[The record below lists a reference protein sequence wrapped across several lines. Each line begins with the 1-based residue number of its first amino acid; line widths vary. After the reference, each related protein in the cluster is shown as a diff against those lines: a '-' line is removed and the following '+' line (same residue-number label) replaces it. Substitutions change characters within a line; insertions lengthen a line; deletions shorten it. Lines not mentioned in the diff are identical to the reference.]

1 MFDSDFWQEV
11 LQTIKKQKWR
21 SLMTAFGV
29 FWGLF
34 MLMILIGAGM
44 GFKGGLVGQLEQ
56 MPANSMAFACNLTS
70 IPYLGLER
78 DRVWNMDDGDIE
90 AVRKEFPGALEDAV
104 RLKFVPEIG
113 NSVQTVVSEEG
124 SDEASVGGVS
134 AAYRLLSPQRI
145 VAGRYIN
152 DFDINERRKVCVIGE
167 DLARKLFPTIK
178 EPVGHKV
185 RIGDL
190 SYDII
195 GITKKTNS
203 LVNFGLHES
212 RSVFLPITTAQ
223 QVYNQAGKADL
234 LFLIFNDNYPS
245 GEYTEQV
252 ARIIRSRHQIHPD
265 DDIALSATDL
275 KQQLN
280 QFDVMLS
287 GINALV
293 WLVGLGTLLAGLIGI
308 SNIMMV
314 TVKERTQEIGV
325 RRALGAEPRTI
336 IKQIICESMMLTFA
350 AGIVGITV
358 GLWVLTLINKAT
370 SASLSDGGFFSNPHV
385 PFVAAISALFILVLG
400 GLFAG
405 WLPAKR
411 ALAIKAIEAL
421 REE

>member
-44 GFKGGLVGQLEQ
+44 GFKGGLVGQLQQ
-56 MPANSMAFACNLTS
+56 MPANSMAFACDLTS
-70 IPYLGLER
+70 IPYMGLER
-78 DRVWNMDDGDIE
+78 DRKWNMDDGDID
-90 AVRKEFPGALEDAV
+90 AIRTQIPGALHDAIC
-104 RLKFVPEIG
+104 LKFVPDMGI
-113 NSVQTVVSEEG
+113 SQTIISEEG
-124 SDEASVGGVS
+124 SDETAVAGVS
-134 AAYRLLSPQRI
+134 PAYCSLAPQKI
-145 VAGRYIN
+145 ISGRYIN
-152 DFDINERRKVCVIGE
+152 GFDISERRKVCVVGE
-167 DLARKLFPTIK
+167 ELAKKLFTADN
-178 EPVGHKV
+178 PVGRSV
-185 RIGDL
+185 RVGDV
-190 SYDII
+190 SYQII
-195 GITKKTNS
+195 GITTKTNA
-203 LVNFGLHES
+203 LVNLGPHES
-212 RSVFLPITTAQ
+212 RSLFLPITTAQ
-223 QVYNQAGKADL
+223 QVYNQAGKTDR
-234 LFLIFNDNYPS
+234 LFIVFHHKFPS
-245 GEYTEQV
+245 GEYTQQV
-252 ARIIRSRHQIHPD
+252 ARIIRGRHQIHPD

-280 QFDVMLS
+280 QFDIMLS

-325 RRALGAEPRTI
+325 RRALGAEPITI
-336 IKQIICESMMLTFA
+336 IKQIVCESMMLTLA
-350 AGIVGITV
+350 AGIVGITA
-358 GLWVLTLINKAT
+358 GLWVLTAINKAT
-370 SASLSDGGFFSNPHV
+370 SASMSDGGFFSNPHV
-385 PFVAAISALFILVLG
+385 PFVAAIAALFILVLG

>member
-44 GFKGGLVGQLEQ
+44 GFKGGLVGQLQQ
-56 MPANSMAFACNLTS
+56 MPANSMAFACDLTS
-70 IPYLGLER
+70 IPYMGLER
-78 DRVWNMDDGDIE
+78 DRKWNMDDGDID
-90 AVRKEFPGALEDAV
+90 AIRTQIPGALHDAIC
-104 RLKFVPEIG
+104 LKFVPDMGI
-113 NSVQTVVSEEG
+113 SQTIISEEG
-124 SDEASVGGVS
+124 SDETAVAGVS
-134 AAYRLLSPQRI
+134 PAYCSLAPQKI
-145 VAGRYIN
+145 ISGRYIN
-152 DFDINERRKVCVIGE
+152 GFDISERRKVCVVGE
-167 DLARKLFPTIK
+167 ELAKKLFTADN
-178 EPVGHKV
+178 PVGRSV
-185 RIGDL
+185 RVGDV
-190 SYDII
+190 SYQII
-195 GITKKTNS
+195 GITRKTNA
-203 LVNFGLHES
+203 LVNLGPHES
-212 RSVFLPITTAQ
+212 RSLFLPITTAQ
-223 QVYNQAGKADL
+223 QVYNQAGKTDR
-234 LFLIFNDNYPS
+234 LFIVFDDKFPS

-252 ARIIRSRHQIHPD
+252 ARIIRGRHQIHPD

-280 QFDVMLS
+280 QFDIMLS

-325 RRALGAEPRTI
+325 RRALGAEPITI
-336 IKQIICESMMLTFA
+336 IKQIVCESMMLTLA
-350 AGIVGITV
+350 AGIVGITA
-358 GLWVLTLINKAT
+358 GLWVLTAINKAT
-370 SASLSDGGFFSNPHV
+370 SASMSDGGFFSNPHV
-385 PFVAAISALFILVLG
+385 PFVAAIAALFILVLG

>member
-1 MFDSDFWQEV
+1 MVDSDFWQEV

-44 GFKGGLVGQLEQ
+44 GFKGGLVGQLQQ
-56 MPANSMAFACNLTS
+56 MPANSMAFACDLTS
-70 IPYLGLER
+70 MPYMGLER
-78 DRVWNMDDGDIE
+78 DRKWNMDDGDIE
-90 AVRKEFPGALEDAV
+90 AIRNQIPGALHDAIC
-104 RLKFVPEIG
+104 LKFVPDMG
-113 NSVQTVVSEEG
+113 VSQTIVSEE
-124 SDEASVGGVS
+124 SNDEAAVAGVS
-134 AAYRLLSPQRI
+134 PAYCTLAPQKI
-145 VAGRYIN
+145 VSGRYIN
-152 DFDINERRKVCVIGE
+152 GFDIRERRKVCVVGE
-167 DLARKLFPTIK
+167 ELAKKLFATDNPLGRSVR
-178 EPVGHKV
+178 VGDV
-185 RIGDL
+185 
-190 SYDII
+190 SYQII
-195 GITKKTNS
+195 GVTRKTNA
-203 LVNFGLHES
+203 LVNLGPHES
-212 RSVFLPITTAQ
+212 RSLFLPISTAQ
-223 QVYNQAGKADL
+223 QVYNQAGKTDR
-234 LFLIFNDNYPS
+234 LFIVFEDKFPS

-252 ARIIRSRHQIHPD
+252 ARIIRGRHQIHPN

-325 RRALGAEPRTI
+325 RRALGAEPITI
-336 IKQIICESMMLTFA
+336 IKQIVCESMMLTLA
-350 AGIVGITV
+350 AGIVGITA
-358 GLWVLTLINKAT
+358 GLWVLTAINKAT
-370 SASLSDGGFFSNPHV
+370 SASMSDAGFFANPHV
-385 PFVAAISALFILVLG
+385 PFIAAIAALFILVLG

>member
-44 GFKGGLVGQLEQ
+44 GFKGGLVGQLQQ
-56 MPANSMAFACNLTS
+56 MPANSMAFACDLTS
-70 IPYLGLER
+70 IPYMGLER
-78 DRVWNMDDGDIE
+78 DRKWNMDDGDID
-90 AVRKEFPGALEDAV
+90 AIRTQIPGALHDAIC
-104 RLKFVPEIG
+104 LKFVPDMGI
-113 NSVQTVVSEEG
+113 SQTIISEEG
-124 SDEASVGGVS
+124 SDETAVAGVS
-134 AAYRLLSPQRI
+134 PAYCSLAPQKI
-145 VAGRYIN
+145 ISGRYIN
-152 DFDINERRKVCVIGE
+152 GFDISERRKVCVVGE
-167 DLARKLFPTIK
+167 ELAKKLFTADN
-178 EPVGHKV
+178 PVGRSV
-185 RIGDL
+185 RVGDV
-190 SYDII
+190 SYQII
-195 GITKKTNS
+195 GITRKTNA
-203 LVNFGLHES
+203 LVNLGPHES
-212 RSVFLPITTAQ
+212 RSLFLPITTAQ
-223 QVYNQAGKADL
+223 QVYNQAGKTDR
-234 LFLIFNDNYPS
+234 LFIVFDNKFPS

-252 ARIIRSRHQIHPD
+252 ARIIRGRHQIHPD

-280 QFDVMLS
+280 QFDIMLS

-293 WLVGLGTLLAGLIGI
+293 WVVGLGTLLAGLIGI

-325 RRALGAEPRTI
+325 RRALGAEPITI
-336 IKQIICESMMLTFA
+336 IKQIVCESMMLTLA
-350 AGIVGITV
+350 AGIVGITA
-358 GLWVLTLINKAT
+358 GLWVLTAINKAT
-370 SASLSDGGFFSNPHV
+370 SASMSDGGFFSNPHV
-385 PFVAAISALFILVLG
+385 PFVAAIAALFILVLG

>member
-44 GFKGGLVGQLEQ
+44 GFKGGLVVQLQQ
-56 MPANSMAFACNLTS
+56 MPANSMAFASDFTS
-70 IPYLGLER
+70 IPYMGLER
-78 DRVWNMDDGDIE
+78 DRKWNMDDSDIM
-90 AVRKEFPGALEDAV
+90 AIRTQIPGALIDAIC
-104 RLKFVPEIG
+104 LKFVPDR
-113 NSVQTVVSEEG
+113 STSQTIVSEEG
-124 SDEASVGGVS
+124 SDEASVAGVS
-134 AAYRLLSPQRI
+134 PAYSSLAPQKI
-145 VAGRYIN
+145 ISGRYIN
-152 DFDINERRKVCVIGE
+152 GFDISERRKVCVVGE
-167 DLARKLFPTIK
+167 ELAKKLFATTAN
-178 EPVGHKV
+178 PVGRTLRV
-185 RIGDL
+185 GDV
-190 SYDII
+190 SYQII
-195 GITKKTNS
+195 GITRKTNA
-203 LVNFGLHES
+203 LVNLGPHES
-212 RSVFLPITTAQ
+212 RSLFLPITTAQ
-223 QVYNQAGKADL
+223 QVYNQAGKTDR
-234 LFLIFNDNYPS
+234 LFIVFDDKFPS

-252 ARIIRSRHQIHPD
+252 ARLIRSRHQIHPD

-280 QFDVMLS
+280 QFDIMLS

-325 RRALGAEPRTI
+325 RRALGAEPMTI
-336 IKQIICESMMLTFA
+336 IKQIVCESMMFTLA
-350 AGIVGITV
+350 AGIVGITA
-358 GLWVLTLINKAT
+358 GLWVLTAINKAT
-370 SASLSDGGFFSNPHV
+370 AASLGDGGFFSNPHV
-385 PFVAAISALFILVLG
+385 PFIAAIAALFILVMG

>member
-56 MPANSMAFACNLTS
+56 MPSNSMAYICNLTS
-70 IPYLGLER
+70 IPYMGLER
-78 DRVWNMDDGDIE
+78 DRAWNMDEGDI
-90 AVRKEFPGALEDAV
+90 AAIQSQFPGAMKDAIC
-104 RLKFVPEIG
+104 LMYVPDK
-113 NSVQTVVSEEG
+113 NSIQTIVSEEG
-124 SDEASVGGVS
+124 NDEAAVAGVS
-134 AAYRLLSPQRI
+134 AAYSMLSPQKI

-152 DFDINERRKVCVIGE
+152 GFDINERRKVCVVGE
-167 DLARKLFPTIK
+167 DLAKKLFASVANS
-178 EPVGHKV
+178 VGREV
-185 RIGDL
+185 RIGDV
-190 SYDII
+190 SYQII
-195 GITKKTNS
+195 GITKKTNA
-203 LVNFGLHES
+203 LVNLGPNES
-212 RSVFLPITTAQ
+212 NSVFLPVTTAQ
-223 QVYNQAGKADL
+223 QVYNQSGKTDC
-234 LFLIFNDNYPS
+234 LFLVFDDKFPS
-245 GEYTEQV
+245 EEYTEQV
-252 ARIIRSRHQIHPD
+252 AKVIRSRHQIHPD
-265 DDIALSATDL
+265 DDIALSTIDL
-275 KQQLN
+275 KSQLN

-325 RRALGAEPRTI
+325 RRALGAEPMTI
-336 IKQIICESMMLTFA
+336 IKQIVCESMMLTLA
-350 AGIVGITV
+350 AGIVGITA
-358 GLWVLTLINKAT
+358 GLWVLTAINKAT
-370 SASLSDGGFFSNPHV
+370 AASLGDGGFFSNPHV
-385 PFVAAISALFILVLG
+385 PFVAAIAALFILVMG

>member
-44 GFKGGLVGQLEQ
+44 GFKGGLVGQLQQ
-56 MPANSMAFACNLTS
+56 MPANSMAFACDLTS
-70 IPYLGLER
+70 IPYMGLER
-78 DRVWNMDDGDIE
+78 DRKWNMDDGDID
-90 AVRKEFPGALEDAV
+90 AIRTQIPGALHDAIC
-104 RLKFVPEIG
+104 LKFVPDMGI
-113 NSVQTVVSEEG
+113 SQTIISEEG
-124 SDEASVGGVS
+124 SDETAVAGVS
-134 AAYRLLSPQRI
+134 PAYCSLAPQKI
-145 VAGRYIN
+145 ISGRYIN
-152 DFDINERRKVCVIGE
+152 GFDISERRKVCVVGE
-167 DLARKLFPTIK
+167 ELAKKLFTADN
-178 EPVGHKV
+178 PVGRSV
-185 RIGDL
+185 RVGDV
-190 SYDII
+190 SYQII
-195 GITKKTNS
+195 GITRKTNA
-203 LVNFGLHES
+203 LVNLGPHES
-212 RSVFLPITTAQ
+212 RSLFLPITTAQ
-223 QVYNQAGKADL
+223 QVYNQAGKTDR
-234 LFLIFNDNYPS
+234 LFIVFDNKFPS

-252 ARIIRSRHQIHPD
+252 ARIIRGRHQIHPD

-280 QFDVMLS
+280 QFDIMLS

-325 RRALGAEPRTI
+325 RRALGAEPITI
-336 IKQIICESMMLTFA
+336 IKQIVCESMMLTLA
-350 AGIVGITV
+350 AGIVGITA
-358 GLWVLTLINKAT
+358 GLWVLTAINKAT
-370 SASLSDGGFFSNPHV
+370 SASMSDGGFFSNPHV
-385 PFVAAISALFILVLG
+385 PFVAAIAALFILVLG